1 MSHIQK
7 ELILAAI
14 DSVDMKGHSSGGAVI
29 VYSTCSILI
38 EENEVCV
45 LSSRGLS
52 TPSPSQQQP
61 HLTLAWRD
69 VGGGGRPW
77 WTMPS
82 GSEP

>member
-38 EENEVCV
+38 EENEVGALTFS
-45 LSSRGLS
+45 LSLS
-52 TPSPSQQQP
+52 FSPSSSSPSP
-61 HLTLAWRD
+61 
-69 VGGGGRPW
+69 
-77 WTMPS
+77 
-82 GSEP
+82 

>member
-38 EENEVCV
+38 EENEVGA
-45 LSSRGLS
+45 LSLS
-52 TPSPSQQQP
+52 LSPSSSVFVII
-61 HLTLAWRD
+61 LTF
-69 VGGGGRPW
+69 VSVHVGRPSS
-77 WTMPS
+77 TTPLR
-82 GSEP
+82 SER

>member
-38 EENEVCV
+38 EENEVGA
-45 LSSRGLS
+45 LSLS
-52 TPSPSQQQP
+52 LSHLLPQYLLSFSPS
-61 HLTLAWRD
+61 
-69 VGGGGRPW
+69 
-77 WTMPS
+77 
-82 GSEP
+82 